1 MISARFAL
9 RWTVVGLLCMAALV
23 MLAALASTLRAPA
36 PTPRPVS
43 FEALVAGMEL
53 PLDAGG
59 SGTQIISNTTL
70 SLRLQPYPARAGVT
84 STLTLVALDQAGKPA
99 GYVNPSLR
107 VADVGKSDGQEF
119 TMPRQPDGSYVAT
132 GVLFPQPGSWRVRV
146 DAYVGDDTPANII
159 MTVQAK

>member
-9 RWTVVGLLCMAALV
+9 RWTVVGLLCATALV
-23 MLAALASTLRAPA
+23 MLAALTSTLRAPA

-43 FEALVAGMEL
+43 FEALVAGMEM
-53 PLDAGG
+53 PLDASG

-70 SLRLQPYPARAGVT
+70 SLRLQPYPARAGVI

-99 GYVNPSLR
+99 GYVTPDLM

-119 TMPRQPDGSYVAT
+119 TMPRQPDGSYTAT
-132 GVLFPQPGSWRVRV
+132 GILFPQPGSWRVRV

-159 MTVQAK
+159 MTIQAK